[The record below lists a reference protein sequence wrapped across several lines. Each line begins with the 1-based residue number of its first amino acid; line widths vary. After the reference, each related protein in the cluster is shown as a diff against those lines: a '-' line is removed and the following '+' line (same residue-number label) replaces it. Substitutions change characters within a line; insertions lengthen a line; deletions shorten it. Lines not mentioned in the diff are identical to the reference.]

1 MKELLRDSCFGQIV
15 RLVTRNKVFR
25 YPEEDD
31 PEHWKKYLNEEKS
44 GYAAHHGTTQPEEK
58 SDEEKD
64 GKQSDSETDTPDEQ
78 PLGGYRTREANGTQ
92 LPSNS
97 RTSSRTEMDSQ
108 ERARYNAAS
117 GRKIDQEKGK
127 DVHIVDWYGK
137 DDPANPQNWSTGK
150 KFFVTF
156 EICLLTF
163 GVYIGSAIYTPGI
176 MEVEGIF
183 HVSQAAATLGLTMFV
198 LGYGIGKQAGN
209 SHYVAIDADSVRSPP
224 MGSDE

>member
-15 RLVTRNKVFR
+15 RLVTKKKYFR

-31 PEHWKKYLNEEKS
+31 VEYWKKYLNEEKS
-44 GYAAHHGTTQPEEK
+44 GHAAHHGTTQPEEK

-64 GKQSDSETDTPDEQ
+64 GKRSDSDTPDGETEE

-92 LPSNS
+92 LPN
-97 RTSSRTEMDSQ
+97 SSRSSMTEVDSQ
-108 ERARYNAAS
+108 ERVRYNVAS
-117 GRKIDQEKGK
+117 GIKIDAEKGK
-127 DVHIVDWYGK
+127 DEHIVDWYGK